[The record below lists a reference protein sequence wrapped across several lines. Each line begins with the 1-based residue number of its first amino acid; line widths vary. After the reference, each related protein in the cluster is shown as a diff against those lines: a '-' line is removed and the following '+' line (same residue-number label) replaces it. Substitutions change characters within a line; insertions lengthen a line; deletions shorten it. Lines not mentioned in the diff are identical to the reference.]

1 MSDLTKEQKQLLEE
15 AGELIVGGR
24 LYVSKGA
31 TAPPKKPGAL
41 PAPNVSY
48 WDQGPTGLLQ
58 SGLSKAASFYRK
70 DGQAAAVADADND
83 ESPQPGVPQ

>member
-31 TAPPKKPGAL
+31 TAPPKEVPEV
-41 PAPNVSY
+41 PAEPVEE
-48 WDQGPTGLLQ
+48 
-58 SGLSKAASFYRK
+58 SGDR
-70 DGQAAAVADADND
+70 G
-83 ESPQPGVPQ
+83 